1 MLNYRDQALQKIATS
16 ALSAQDARIKI
27 TEHYAHA
34 FNKQQN
40 SALWAQNEAALA
52 NLTTS
57 YTTLLADKLYQA
69 LSTLPGLD
77 KGFAERLWLAPQ
89 IRTSGHSQIT
99 VYLASAEDNLELL
112 VIDSPL
118 LDSAALVARNLPTL
132 LQVTAK
138 EDVTLPFDD
147 NELAALSV
155 LIKGL
160 YDADFAFKTVDETVL
175 QPVDG
180 LTFQTKYDNTRAV
193 TTTKLVEAAGEL
205 TLGLDLAGATPLTF
219 HVLDDAG
226 HDWMD
231 LGTEAQDADAFSWAS
246 TTIPEELVGHK
257 LTLQVLI
264 HAGENAPALDELFVI
279 ASNHAILMRQG
290 KRAGSYDLA
299 LPNHQ
304 SLSVITNTDSD
315 TITLRYPETDVQI
328 MELNHQ
334 YPFIGEW
341 LKTIL
346 PQKRAFN

>member
-1 MLNYRDQALQKIATS
+1 MLNYQNKDLQTIATS
-16 ALSAQDARIKI
+16 ALSAKDARIKI

-34 FNKQQN
+34 FHKQEN

-69 LSTLPGLD
+69 LVALPGLNH
-77 KGFAERLWLAPQ
+77 KFAERLWLAPQ

-99 VYLASAEDNLELL
+99 LYLASADANLELL

-118 LDSAALVARNLPTL
+118 LDSATLVARNLPTL

-138 EDVTLPFDD
+138 EEADLPFDD
-147 NELAALSV
+147 NELSALSL
-155 LIKGL
+155 LIKAL

-180 LTFQTKYDNTRAV
+180 LTFKTKYDTTRTIEAA
-193 TTTKLVEAAGEL
+193 KLVAKAGDL
-205 TLGLDLAGATPLTF
+205 TLGVDLDGAAPIAF

-246 TTIPEELVGHK
+246 TTIPEELVGHQ
-257 LTLQVLI
+257 LTLQVVV

-290 KRAGSYDLA
+290 KQPGSYDLA

-304 SLSVITNTDSD
+304 ALSVVTNEAAD
-315 TITLRYPETDVQI
+315 TITLHYPETDVQI

-341 LKTIL
+341 LKVVL